1 MPQEDAG
8 LSIMSATTDQ
18 GITVTMTRQ
27 GAIGD
32 LSTKYRWDVFYGLVN
47 KQPQMTGARC
57 SRRPDLLSRGLRAPL
72 FAEIKYVEH
81 QSAFGGSCSYWLHAD
96 SGL

>member
-1 MPQEDAG
+1 
-8 LSIMSATTDQ
+8 MSATTDQ

-47 KQPQMTGARC
+47 KQPQMTGIE
-57 SRRPDLLSRGLRAPL
+57 L
-72 FAEIKYVEH
+72 FN
-81 QSAFGGSCSYWLHAD
+81 QT
-96 SGL
+96 